1 MDSRETSESRLT
13 MAPFR
18 LADWHVE
25 PASQRIS
32 RGSET
37 AKLEPKAMSVLVY
50 LAQRPGEVVTREEL
64 EGAVW
69 SDTVVGY
76 DALSN
81 TIIKLRKAFG
91 DQARNPRIIETISK
105 TGYRL
110 IAEVSAATELGKTET
125 IPEPEVSTAGVS
137 QSAVQPW
144 RRYSVGMAAALV
156 IAVGGSLAWWQLRHA
171 EIEPAYS
178 LPDKPSIA
186 ILPFNNLSDDP
197 SQEYFVDGMTEDLIT
212 DLAKIESLFVIAR
225 NTVFTYKGRAVVV
238 PDVAREL
245 GVEFVLEGSVRRV
258 ANKVRINTQLINGA
272 SGEHVWAERYDGSLA
287 DIFALQDKV
296 ASEIIGQLKIKLTPD
311 EQVRRVRK
319 GTDNPEAHDAYLK
332 GWQLYRRY
340 TPEDFVE
347 AIPYLTRATEL
358 DPDYGQAW
366 AALASIY
373 WITYRKHFAWAVIV
387 IPHTNP
393 FTSWTGALGAKRV
406 ARARFRNRCRR
417 GRARASTTT
426 RGY

>member
-156 IAVGGSLAWWQLRHA
+156 IAVGGRRGWQSRLVA
-171 EIEPAYS
+171 TPACR
-178 LPDKPSIA
+178 DRT
-186 ILPFNNLSDDP
+186 
-197 SQEYFVDGMTEDLIT
+197 G
-212 DLAKIESLFVIAR
+212 LF
-225 NTVFTYKGRAVVV
+225 
-238 PDVAREL
+238 
-245 GVEFVLEGSVRRV
+245 
-258 ANKVRINTQLINGA
+258 A
-272 SGEHVWAERYDGSLA
+272 SGQ
-287 DIFALQDKV
+287 ALDCHSSVQ
-296 ASEIIGQLKIKLTPD
+296 
-311 EQVRRVRK
+311 
-319 GTDNPEAHDAYLK
+319 
-332 GWQLYRRY
+332 
-340 TPEDFVE
+340 
-347 AIPYLTRATEL
+347 
-358 DPDYGQAW
+358 
-366 AALASIY
+366 
-373 WITYRKHFAWAVIV
+373 
-387 IPHTNP
+387 
-393 FTSWTGALGAKRV
+393 
-406 ARARFRNRCRR
+406 
-417 GRARASTTT
+417 
-426 RGY
+426 